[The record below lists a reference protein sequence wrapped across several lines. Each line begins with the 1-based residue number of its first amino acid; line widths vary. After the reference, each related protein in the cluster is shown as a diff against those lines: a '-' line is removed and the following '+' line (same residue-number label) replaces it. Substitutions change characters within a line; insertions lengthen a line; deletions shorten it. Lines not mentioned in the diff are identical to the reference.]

1 MTFANRPVRVSH
13 RPGAAGHRYHITR
26 TAAGLVTV
34 VAHDVV
40 TAGVVFARHHPAPAE
55 ELASMATIHLADGE
69 RIEPIS
75 SVYGNGRTRDT
86 WRVRLAEPKD

>member
-1 MTFANRPVRVSH
+1 MTTRHVAGFY
-13 RPGAAGHRYHITR
+13 GHRYHVTR
-26 TAAGLVTV
+26 TPAGLLTVT
-34 VAHDVV
+34 ADDVV
-40 TAGVVFARHHPAPAE
+40 TPGAVFDRVRPAPAG
-55 ELASMATIHLADGE
+55 ELASMATTHLADGE

>member
-1 MTFANRPVRVSH
+1 VSLAVRPVRVAH
-13 RPGAAGHRYHITR
+13 RPGEFGHRYHITR
-26 TAAGLVTV
+26 TAAGLVIV
-34 VAHDVV
+34 VAHDVI
-40 TAGVVFARHHPAPAE
+40 TSGAVFDRHRVAPAA
-55 ELASMATIHLADGE
+55 ELASMATTHLADGE